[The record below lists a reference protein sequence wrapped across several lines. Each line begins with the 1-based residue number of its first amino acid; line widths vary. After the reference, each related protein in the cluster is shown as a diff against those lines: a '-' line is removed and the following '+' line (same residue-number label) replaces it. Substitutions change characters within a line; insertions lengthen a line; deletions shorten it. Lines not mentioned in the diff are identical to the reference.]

1 VSDTFDVVVVGGG
14 VMGSTSALGL
24 ARRGASVLVLEKSV
38 PGAEASS
45 AAAGIL
51 GAQIES
57 HGPGRET
64 DLCLASRAL
73 YPSFVAG
80 LREATGLDVGYR
92 QAGTLRLGRAGQLAG
107 LGATAAWQRGAG
119 LPVEELGP
127 ARTAELVEGLGE
139 GFEGGVWFPE
149 DGQLDPPSLL
159 RALQVAAIGAGVSYR
174 SGSQVR
180 RVVVEDERATGV
192 LLDDGTRVHAGRVVL
207 AAGSWSTLVEGVPL
221 EPGAVKP
228 ARGQIVELQLRAP
241 TFSCVIFG
249 PGAYLVPRAD
259 GRVLVGSTLE
269 FVGYHKDVTAGA
281 VRDLLA
287 AATAILPAL
296 GAASVSRMWSNF
308 RPFAAAGAPLIGPS
322 GLRGLVLATGHHRN
336 GILLAPV
343 TGEIVAAAC
352 EGRTYEVPRR
362 GWAAE

>member
-1 VSDTFDVVVVGGG
+1 VTDSFDVVVVGGG
-14 VMGSTSALGL
+14 VMGSASALGL

-51 GAQIES
+51 GAQVES

-73 YPSFVAG
+73 YPGFVEG
-80 LREATGLDVGYR
+80 LRAATGLEVGYR
-92 QAGTLRLGRAGQLAG
+92 QAGTLRLAPTGKLAE
-107 LGATAAWQRGAG
+107 LGAAAAWQRKAG
-119 LPVEELGP
+119 LAVEELGP
-127 ARTAELVEGLGE
+127 SRLAEQVEGLGA
-139 GFEGGVWFPE
+139 GFEGGVWFAE
-149 DGQLDPPSLL
+149 DAQLDPPSLL

-180 RVVVEDERATGV
+180 RILVEDERATGV
-192 LLDDGTRVHAGRVVL
+192 LLDDGTRISAGRVVL

-221 EPGAVKP
+221 DPGAVKP

-241 TFSCVIFG
+241 RFSCVVFG

-269 FVGYHKDVTAGA
+269 FVGYHKDVTASA
-281 VRDLLA
+281 VRDLLGA
-287 AATAILPAL
+287 AIAMVPAL
-296 GAASVSRMWSNF
+296 GASSVSRTWSNF
-308 RPFAAAGAPLIGPS
+308 RPFAAGGGPLLGAS
-322 GLRGLVLATGHHRN
+322 ELRGLVLATGHHRN

-352 EGRTYEVPRR
+352 EGRSYEVPRR